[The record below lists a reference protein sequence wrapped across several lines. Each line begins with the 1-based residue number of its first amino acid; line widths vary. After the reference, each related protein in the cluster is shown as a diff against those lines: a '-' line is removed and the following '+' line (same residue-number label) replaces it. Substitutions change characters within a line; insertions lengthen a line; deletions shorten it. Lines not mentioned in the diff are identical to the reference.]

1 MNNNNINNNKFE
13 NSFKLLEK
21 SVNIDYITF
30 KMKIQPNL
38 FNNIINKQILNFLS
52 EIIDKQHLF
61 IEEIKQKYKK
71 LIENFT
77 YKKTLNNNNNNNLSI
92 DCNISNS
99 SIKIFK
105 RNKSVENEFNKTFI
119 SENYNNFSLN
129 KLNSNNNNIK
139 NNNLFYNNN
148 NINNFNNNNNEKI
161 LIKSNSVLNI
171 NNNNNINN
179 NKKQIKN
186 NKKSIDV
193 YKFNKITENSLQFK
207 LNSNKKTKKTSKK
220 QKKS

>member
-21 SVNIDYITF
+21 SVNVDYITF

-38 FNNIINKQILNFLS
+38 FSNNINKQILNFLS

-92 DCNISNS
+92 DCNVSNS
-99 SIKIFK
+99 SIKILK
-105 RNKSVENEFNKTFI
+105 RNKSVEIKDEKFI
-119 SENYNNFSLN
+119 TEKNYNNFSLN
-129 KLNSNNNNIK
+129 KINSNNNNIQ
-139 NNNLFYNNN
+139 NNNLFQFYNNN
-148 NINNFNNNNNEKI
+148 NNNLNNNNNEKT

-171 NNNNNINN
+171 NNNN

-193 YKFNKITENSLQFK
+193 YKFNKITENSLKFN
-207 LNSNKKTKKTSKK
+207 LNSNKKPKKISKK
-220 QKKS
+220 KS

>member
-148 NINNFNNNNNEKI
+148 NLNNNNNEKI

-193 YKFNKITENSLQFK
+193 YKFNKITENSIQFK

>member
-1 MNNNNINNNKFE
+1 MNNINNNKFE

-21 SVNIDYITF
+21 SVNVDYITF

-38 FNNIINKQILNFLS
+38 FSNNINKQILNFLS

-92 DCNISNS
+92 DCNVSNS
-99 SIKIFK
+99 SIKILK
-105 RNKSVENEFNKTFI
+105 RNKSVEIKEFDEKFI
-119 SENYNNFSLN
+119 TENYNNFSLN
-129 KLNSNNNNIK
+129 KLNSNNNIQ
-139 NNNLFYNNN
+139 NNNLFQFYNNN
-148 NINNFNNNNNEKI
+148 NLNNNNNNNEKT
-161 LIKSNSVLNI
+161 LIKSNSVLN
-171 NNNNNINN
+171 NNNNN

-193 YKFNKITENSLQFK
+193 YKFNKITENSKNFN
-207 LNSNKKTKKTSKK
+207 LNSNKKPKKTKK
-220 QKKS
+220 KS

>member
-1 MNNNNINNNKFE
+1 MNNNINNNKFE

-38 FNNIINKQILNFLS
+38 FSNNINKQILNFLS

-77 YKKTLNNNNNNNLSI
+77 YKKTLNNNNNNLSI
-92 DCNISNS
+92 DCNVSNS
-99 SIKIFK
+99 YIKILK
-105 RNKSVENEFNKTFI
+105 RNKSVEIKEFDEKFI
-119 SENYNNFSLN
+119 TENYNNFSLN
-129 KLNSNNNNIK
+129 KLNSNKNIQ
-139 NNNLFYNNN
+139 NNNLFQFYNNN
-148 NINNFNNNNNEKI
+148 NLNNNNNNEKT

-171 NNNNNINN
+171 NNNN

-193 YKFNKITENSLQFK
+193 YKFNKITENSIKFN
-207 LNSNKKTKKTSKK
+207 LNSNKKPKKISKK
-220 QKKS
+220 KS

>member
-21 SVNIDYITF
+21 SVNVDYITF

-38 FNNIINKQILNFLS
+38 FSNNINKQILNFLS

-77 YKKTLNNNNNNNLSI
+77 YKKTLNNNNNNLSI
-92 DCNISNS
+92 DCNVSNS
-99 SIKIFK
+99 SIKILK
-105 RNKSVENEFNKTFI
+105 RNKSVEIKEFDEKFI
-119 SENYNNFSLN
+119 TENYNNFSLN
-129 KLNSNNNNIK
+129 KLNSNEIIQ
-139 NNNLFYNNN
+139 NNNLFQFYNNN
-148 NINNFNNNNNEKI
+148 NNNLNNNNNNNEKT
-161 LIKSNSVLNI
+161 LIKSNSVL
-171 NNNNNINN
+171 NINN

-193 YKFNKITENSLQFK
+193 YKFNKITENSLKFN
-207 LNSNKKTKKTSKK
+207 LNSNKKPKKISKK
-220 QKKS
+220 KS